1 MAANTNET
9 VLVIVSDPQAASAI
23 ERILS
28 SLEFRGVICRDGD
41 SARET
46 LGTLAPAMVI
56 CSESIPGSSEGSL
69 SRELLIRLPSIPHI
83 LLADEPDPEV
93 YKHAI
98 RSGYSDCVTRPLRSE
113 DVRSAIK
120 GTLDRARHRKEEIL
134 LDARRFT
141 TTLQRR
147 VDELETLQR
156 LGNSITGSLDL
167 DSVLSSI
174 VTAAVELTGA
184 EEGSLMLLDEATG
197 ELYMR
202 AARNFQEDFVR
213 TFRLPVRDSVI
224 GSVLSTARPVLLD
237 EQTPQKIKT
246 SYLVQSLVYVP
257 LQMKSRVFGV
267 LGVDNR
273 VERKSFKERDVMV
286 LSAIAEYAVIAI
298 QNAALYA
305 SIVQERNKLETILTG
320 IQDGVIV
327 LDQDQRLVMV
337 NYAVRSAFEFQDQG
351 LSGRPFA
358 EVFNDPDMSQLVE
371 KAGSSL
377 SNQVELT
384 APDGRVFS
392 AHISPIPKVGAAIT
406 LHDITNLKKLDRIK
420 SDFVATVS
428 HDLRSPLTAIL
439 GYVELI
445 ERAGPITDRQRDFI
459 RRVHVNVHN
468 ITRLMDDLLHLGHIE
483 SGFDSNKE
491 KVSISQMVQFAL
503 DGFTRQLAEKKLI
516 VHCNMPD
523 NSSTLLANPV
533 QIRQML
539 DKMLDNSIKYTP
551 TGGEISIQT
560 RIEQNQLI
568 LELQDTGPGISALDL
583 PYIFDKF
590 YRGSQAM
597 AANNGTGLGLAIVK
611 SIVETH
617 QGRIWVQSPP
627 GKGTTFT
634 VVLPLAEI

>member
-1 MAANTNET
+1 MATNINDQ
-9 VLVIVSDPQAASAI
+9 VLVIVSDPQAGSVF
-23 ERILS
+23 ERVLS
-28 SLEFRGVICRDGD
+28 SLDIQVVICKEGD

-46 LGTLAPAMVI
+46 LRNHSPTLII
-56 CSESIPGSSEGSL
+56 CGERIPGSNGTNL
-69 SRELLIRLPSIPHI
+69 SAELLNSMPSIPHI
-83 LLADEPDPEV
+83 LLADEPSAEG
-93 YKHAI
+93 YKAAI
-98 RSGYSDCVTRPLRSE
+98 RTGYSDCVFRPLRTE
-113 DVRSAIK
+113 DVRSAIL
-120 GTLDRARHRKEEIL
+120 GTLERARQRKAEIL

-141 TTLQRR
+141 TSLQRR

-167 DSVLSSI
+167 DSVLTAI

-224 GSVLSTARPVLLD
+224 GSVMSTARPVLLD
-237 EQTPQKIKT
+237 EETPQKIKT

-257 LQMKSRVFGV
+257 LQIKGRVFGV
-267 LGVDNR
+267 MGVDNR
-273 VERKSFKERDVMV
+273 VQRKSFKERDIIV

-298 QNAALYA
+298 QNAALYT

-327 LDQDQRLVMV
+327 LDQDQRLVLV
-337 NYAVRSAFEFQDQG
+337 NNAVRSAFEFKDQG
-351 LSGRPFA
+351 ITGRSFA
-358 EVFNDPDMSQLVE
+358 DVFDNPDMTQLVE
-371 KAGSSL
+371 KAGERL
-377 SNQVELT
+377 SNQVELNT
-384 APDGRVFS
+384 PDGRVFS
-392 AHISPIPKVGAAIT
+392 ARISPIPKVGAAIT
-406 LHDITNLKKLDRIK
+406 LHDITNLKKLDQIK

-491 KVSISQMVQFAL
+491 CVSIVQLIQYAL
-503 DGFTRQLAEKKLI
+503 DGFTRQLAEKKL
-516 VHCNMPD
+516 VVRCNLPD
-523 NSSTLLANPV
+523 QSPPLLANPV

-551 TGGEISIQT
+551 QGGEITIQA
-560 RIEQNQLI
+560 RVEQDQAI
-568 LELQDTGPGISALDL
+568 LELHDSGAGISALDM

-597 AANNGTGLGLAIVK
+597 NAANGTGLGLAIVK

-617 QGRIWVQSPP
+617 HGRIWVDSPP
-627 GKGTTFT
+627 QQGTTFT
-634 VVLPLAEI
+634 VVLPLGEV

>member
-1 MAANTNET
+1 MAANTNDQ
-9 VLVIVSDPQAASAI
+9 VLLIVSDPQAGSVI
-23 ERILS
+23 ERVLSALGVQSIL
-28 SLEFRGVICRDGD
+28 CKDGE
-41 SARET
+41 AAQET
-46 LGTLAPAMVI
+46 LRSVTPALLI
-56 CSESIPGSSEGSL
+56 CSESLPGSNGVNL
-69 SRELLIRLPSIPHI
+69 SRELLQNMPAIPHI
-83 LLADEPDPEV
+83 LLADEPSPEV
-93 YKHAI
+93 YKNAI
-98 RSGYSDCVTRPLRSE
+98 RNGYNDCVARPLRTE
-113 DVRSAIK
+113 DVRSAIQ
-120 GTLDRARHRKEEIL
+120 GTLERTRQHKEDIL
-134 LDARRFT
+134 MDARRFT
-141 TTLQRR
+141 TSLQRR

-167 DSVLSSI
+167 DSVLTAI

-184 EEGSLMLLDEATG
+184 EEGSLMLLDESTG

-257 LQMKSRVFGV
+257 LQMKGRVFGV

-273 VERKSFKERDVMV
+273 VLRKSFKERDVMV

-298 QNAALYA
+298 QNAALYS
-305 SIVQERNKLETILTG
+305 SIVQERNKMETILTG

-327 LDQDQRLVMV
+327 LDQDQRLMLV
-337 NYAVRSAFEFQDQG
+337 NNAVRSAFEFKDRG
-351 LSGRPFA
+351 LTGRPFA
-358 EVFNDPDMSQLVE
+358 DVFSDPDMTQLVE
-371 KAGSSL
+371 KSGERL
-377 SNQVELT
+377 SNQMDLT
-384 APDGRVFS
+384 VPDGRIFS
-392 AHISPIPKVGAAIT
+392 AHISPIPKVGSAIT

-445 ERAGPITDRQRDFI
+445 ERAGPVTDRQRDFI

-483 SGFDSNKE
+483 SGFDLNKE
-491 KVSISQMVQFAL
+491 SVSIGQLIQYSL

-516 VHCNMPD
+516 VHCNLPD
-523 NSSTLLANPV
+523 VTPPLIANPV
-533 QIRQML
+533 QMRQML
-539 DKMLDNSIKYTP
+539 DKMLDNCIKYTP
-551 TGGEISIQT
+551 TGGGIT
-560 RIEQNQLI
+560 IEARVEQDQVILQLH
-568 LELQDTGPGISALDL
+568 DTGPGISALDM

-590 YRGSQAM
+590 YRGSHAL
-597 AANNGTGLGLAIVK
+597 NVTNGTGLGLAIVK

-617 QGRIWVQSPP
+617 RGRIWVEAPP
-627 GKGTTFT
+627 EKGTTFT
-634 VVLPLAEI
+634 VVLPLGEV